1 MATVTKTIEVAL
13 PESMPVEEARL
24 MLAAKLFE
32 LDRVTLG
39 EAAEMAGYSKRTF
52 MEMLG
57 KLGIPVFKH
66 SAAQLESDVAW

>member
-1 MATVTKTIEVAL
+1 MEAVTRTFEVAL
-13 PESMPVEEARL
+13 PVSIPVEEARL

-39 EAAEMAGYSKRTF
+39 EAAKLAGYSKRTF

-57 KLGIPVFKH
+57 TMGIPVFKH
-66 SAAQLESDVAW
+66 STAQLETDLAW